1 MKSFNEYITERK
13 LPIVGNIIRGFESRK
28 RGKELTRDI
37 ERTRNSYNKLKSERA
52 RGDLSQA
59 ETNKMGMSNPSPV
72 KWSPESEGEIS
83 AIDKMSRLDKELR
96 HLKAGK
102 PLSPEQS
109 KQISSTTP
117 TPEELK
123 QLNLFSKQSGISGFN
138 RPFNL
143 YRNRRTKKS

>member
-13 LPIVGNIIRGFESRK
+13 LPIVGKIKKGFESRR

-37 ERTRNSYNKLKSERA
+37 ERTRDSYNKLKSERA

-59 ETNKMGMSNPSPV
+59 ETAPNPMG
-72 KWSPESEGEIS
+72 WSSESERETS
-83 AIDKMSRLDKELR
+83 AFDKLHRLNKELR
-96 HLKAGK
+96 HHKSGK

-109 KQISSTTP
+109 KKISSTTP

-123 QLNLFSKQSGISGFN
+123 QLNLFSKQSGISGRN
-138 RPFNL
+138 RSFNL
-143 YRNRRTKKS
+143 YPNRRTKKS

>member
-1 MKSFNEYITERK
+1 
-13 LPIVGNIIRGFESRK
+13 
-28 RGKELTRDI
+28 
-37 ERTRNSYNKLKSERA
+37 
-52 RGDLSQA
+52 
-59 ETNKMGMSNPSPV
+59 V

-96 HLKAGK
+96 HLKARK